1 MYREGAAAGIPGAV
15 VWESIAA
22 GGAAT
27 RVLPDGCLDLLW
39 SSRAG
44 LLVAGPDRT
53 AHLSGS
59 APGERWVGLR
69 LPPGTGP
76 AVLGVPADAL
86 RDRRVPL
93 ADLWGRAAVE
103 LADRLAVT
111 VEADHPRR
119 PGVADAAAPGRAG
132 FSAGPPSPGRAGSS
146 AGPAVPA
153 TGVAPDWPGRTEP
166 VAAALEAVA
175 VARLRAAGGPD
186 PLGARVAARLAAGA
200 TVAATAAE
208 VGLGARAL
216 HRRSRTLFGYGPKT
230 LARILRMRRA
240 LDLARAGT
248 PLAEVAA
255 LAGYADQA
263 HLTREVKEF
272 AGVSPTHLLPAR
284 HA

>member
-1 MYREGAAAGIPGAV
+1 MYREGPAPGIPGAV
-15 VWESIAA
+15 RWASVSPGERPV
-22 GGAAT
+22 

-53 AHLSGS
+53 AHLSVS
-59 APGERWVGLR
+59 VPGERWVGLR

-76 AVLGVPADAL
+76 AVLGVPADEL
-86 RDRRVPL
+86 RDQRVPL
-93 ADLWGRAAVE
+93 ADLWGQAAAE
-103 LADRLAVT
+103 LAERIAA
-111 VEADHPRR
+111 AD
-119 PGVADAAAPGRAG
+119 APGRSIA
-132 FSAGPPSPGRAGSS
+132 
-146 AGPAVPA
+146 AVLEE
-153 TGVAPDWPGRTEP
+153 VALG
-166 VAAALEAVA
+166 
-175 VARLRAAGGPD
+175 RLRVAGGPD

-216 HRRSRTLFGYGPKT
+216 HRRSRLLFGYGPKT

-240 LDLARAGT
+240 LDLAGGGT

-263 HLTREVKEF
+263 HLTREVKEL
-272 AGVSPTHLLPAR
+272 AGVPPTRLLPPAG
-284 HA
+284 A

>member
-1 MYREGAAAGIPGAV
+1 MYREWAATGIRGAV
-15 VWESIAA
+15 VWCGVAA
-22 GGAAT
+22 GGAPT

-39 SSRAG
+39 SSRSG

-53 AHLSGS
+53 AHLSVS

-69 LPPGTGP
+69 LPPGVGP
-76 AVLGVPADAL
+76 TVFGVPADEL
-86 RDRRVPL
+86 RDERVPF
-93 ADLWGRAAVE
+93 AQLWGRAAGE
-103 LADRLAVT
+103 LTARVDAAR
-111 VEADHPRR
+111 EA
-119 PGVADAAAPGRAG
+119 AAAPAPWSRRTGPPACPELPEAVP
-132 FSAGPPSPGRAGSS
+132 AGPETL
-146 AGPAVPA
+146 PAVP
-153 TGVAPDWPGRTEP
+153 
-166 VAAALEAVA
+166 VAALLEAVA

-216 HRRSRTLFGYGPKT
+216 HRRSQALFGYGPKT

-255 LAGYADQA
+255 RTGYADQA
-263 HLTREVKEF
+263 HLTREVKDL
-272 AGVSPTHLLPAR
+272 AGVPPTHLLP
-284 HA
+284 